1 MSLYEEREDGAVH
14 HQRAASPES
23 SCVSMKSNNSM
34 LYPPDLSDGVI
45 RQRNTFEP
53 PEFSCVSMKSNN
65 SMLYPPDLSD
75 GVIRQR
81 NTFEPP
87 EFSCVSM
94 KSNNSMLY
102 PPDLSDGVIRQRNT
116 FEPPEFSCVSMKS
129 NISMLYPPDLSDGVI
144 RQRNTFEP
152 PEFSCVSMKSN
163 NSMLYP
169 PDLSDGVIRQRNT
182 FEPPEFSCVSMK
194 SNNSML
200 YPPDLSDGVI
210 RQRNTFETPEFSCV
224 SMKSNNSMLYP
235 PDLSD
240 GVIRQRN
247 TFVPPEFSC
256 VSMKSNNSMLYP
268 PDLSDGVIRITRGRK
283 RARDTSHDETD
294 YEEADKTLAQRIKLL
309 EYQEESMGNSSMF
322 DPSNLSA
329 DSVNRK
335 HSPFFQSDR
344 IDTWDLITDAVNS
357 VERADLI
364 RSGTSDRT
372 EAVDDVLQRL
382 KDTHKT
388 IMKNQYE
395 SLFEGIKLQENQ
407 TLLNRIYTQL
417 YIIEGESEG
426 VNEEHEVL
434 QMEKSYRTL
443 QDTPINCNDIFK
455 PLSEPGCEEKRR
467 ENIKTVLTKGIAG
480 IGKTVSVQK
489 FIVDWAEG
497 KANQDVDFMF
507 VLPFREL
514 NLIKDHQYSLHKLLL
529 DFHPDLHDL
538 DSKIYDECKVVF
550 IFDGLDESRIP
561 LKFSDSEKVSD
572 VTETSSVGVLMSNLI
587 KGDLLPSA
595 LIWIT
600 SRPAA
605 ANQIPSE
612 YINRVTEIQGFNDP
626 QKEEYFRK
634 RISDEHQASR
644 IISHIRRARSLHI
657 MCHIPVFCWISS
669 TVLQNILK
677 QDDSAEI
684 PQTLTEMYIHFLLIQ
699 IKMRNEKYE
708 ERDPEKVIVKLAEL
722 AFKQLM
728 KGNVMFYEEDL
739 IESGIDVTEASVYS
753 GICTEIFKEE
763 SVIYQRKVYSFIHL
777 SFQEFFAGLYVFFCY
792 LHKNRET
799 LKMFLRGKHRTRCKK
814 VPLDVFLKEVVN
826 EALKSKTGHLDLFLR
841 FLHGISLESNQ
852 RLLQDLLKHT
862 ENNPEIM
869 KKIIQNL
876 KRGQKQ
882 NVSPERWLNLS
893 HCLIEMKDNSVVEE
907 MQIFLKSETKKNLS
921 LAQCSTLANI
931 ILMSEEVLDEFDLN
945 KYKIKTRNGR
955 QRLVP
960 AVRNCR
966 KALMSGCDLMVQHC
980 EIVSSALQSSNS
992 PLRELDLSNNDVQDS
1007 GVKLICDALKTTNC
1021 HLEILR
1027 LCGCNLTDQCCESLA
1042 SALQSSNS
1050 PLRELDLSNNDLQH
1064 SGVKLISDAL
1074 KSTNCHLEI
1083 LRLCGC
1089 NLTDQC
1095 CESLASALQS
1105 SNSPLRELDLS
1116 NNDLQDSGV
1125 KLISDALKSTNCKLE
1140 ILRLCGCNLTDQCCE
1155 SLASVL
1161 QSSNSPLREL
1171 DLSNNDLQDSG
1182 VKLISDALKST
1193 NCHLEILRLC
1203 GCNLTDQC
1211 CESLASALQ
1220 SSNCPLRELGMS
1232 NNDLQ
1237 DSGVKLIS
1245 DALKST
1251 NCHLEIL
1258 SLCGCNLTDQCCE
1271 SLASA
1276 LQSSNSSLRELDLSN
1291 NDLQDSR
1298 VKLISDA
1305 LKSTNCHLE
1314 ILRLCGCNL
1323 TDQCCGS
1330 LASALQSS
1338 NSPLR
1343 ELDLSN
1349 NDLQDSG
1356 VKLISDGL
1364 KSTNCHLEIL
1374 RLSTCNLTDQCC
1386 ESLASA
1392 LQSSNSPLRELD
1404 LSNNDLQDS
1413 GLKLISDALKSKNC
1427 HLEILRL
1434 STCNLTDQC
1443 CESLASALQSSNSPL
1458 RELDLSY
1465 NRLQDSGV
1473 KLISDGLKSTNCH
1486 LEILRLCG
1494 CNLTDQC
1501 CESLA
1506 SSLQSSNSPLR
1517 ELDLSNN
1524 DLQDSGV
1531 KLISDALKS
1540 TNCHLEILRL
1550 CGCNLT
1556 DQCCESLVS
1565 ALQSS
1570 NSPLRELDL
1579 SNNDLQDSGVKL
1591 ISDALKSTN
1600 CHLEILR
1607 LCGCNLN
1614 DQCCESLAS
1623 ALQSSNSPLREL
1635 DLSNNDLQDSGVKL
1649 ISDALKSTNCKL
1661 EILRLC
1667 GCNLTDQCC
1676 VSLASALQS
1685 SNSPLRELDL
1695 SNNDLQDSGVKLI
1708 SDALKSTNCKLEI
1721 LRLCGCNLTDQCCE
1735 SLASVLQ
1742 SSNSPLRE
1750 LDLSNNDLQ
1759 DSGVKLISDAL
1770 KSTNCHL
1777 EILRLSGCMVTEVG
1791 CCYVASALISNPSH
1805 LKELDLSY
1813 NHPGK
1818 SGVKLLTE
1826 RLNDPHCT
1834 LDKLKLNFS
1843 DPEPSG
1849 LNLHPL
1855 QNCQSCVHI
1864 VDSDQWIQIEPS
1876 VFTVEGVSKF
1886 KVSTQPGRYECIRT
1900 RMRWVCVCDV
1910 TLQYH
1915 TVDGRFLNEE
1925 LERLQYNRIGPVID
1939 VTVISGKLEEAHL
1952 PHYACL
1958 ADSDPSLKDAVK
1970 VLSVKDEGISVEPVE
1985 LTRFHGKIFQPS
1997 FSFKTFIIDW
2007 IIQCE
2012 EHCDLLLY
2020 MRCKVPC
2027 ILHVYIFPFDSHS
2040 KEVVEK
2046 NERSSYQIS
2055 HPRPDRPFRI
2065 NTPHLLNVPG
2075 ASVHPKEG
2083 ITLRSGIDPNFFKIK
2098 QQLENDIEM
2107 TLIREEDQKV
2117 VWTAT
2122 IEKDELAQ
2130 INPKKD
2136 EPHLKSETDKAEFF
2150 DKHWGTLVERVQNVR
2165 PVADKLLEQRI
2176 ILGEQYAGITH
2187 TNSTCQDSMRE
2198 ICTIVR
2204 AGGSIVKAK
2213 FISILHEVE
2222 HYLLEDLSGST
2233 P

>member
-1095 CESLASALQS
+1095 CESLVSVLQSSNSPLRELDLSNNDLQDSGMKLISDALKSTNCHLEILRLCGCNLTDQCCESLASALQSSNSPLRELDLSNNDLQDSGVKLISDALKSTNCHLEILRLCGCNLTDQCCVSLASALQSSNSPLRELDLSNNDLQDSGVKLISDALKSTNCKLEILRLCGCNLTDQCCESLASALQS

-1486 LEILRLCG
+1486 
-1494 CNLTDQC
+1494 
-1501 CESLA
+1501 
-1506 SSLQSSNSPLR
+1506 
-1517 ELDLSNN
+1517 
-1524 DLQDSGV
+1524 
-1531 KLISDALKS
+1531 
-1540 TNCHLEILRL
+1540 
-1550 CGCNLT
+1550 
-1556 DQCCESLVS
+1556 
-1565 ALQSS
+1565 
-1570 NSPLRELDL
+1570 
-1579 SNNDLQDSGVKL
+1579 
-1591 ISDALKSTN
+1591 
-1600 CHLEILR
+1600 
-1607 LCGCNLN
+1607 
-1614 DQCCESLAS
+1614 
-1623 ALQSSNSPLREL
+1623 
-1635 DLSNNDLQDSGVKL
+1635 
-1649 ISDALKSTNCKL
+1649 L